1 MFFFQSIDTQ
11 VQRQQS
17 RGIGKHLDWDG
28 LTTFK
33 DPVQQQIEKLETKY
47 EEKLEAVKHQLAQLQ
62 NLIAHTASACNGE
75 VMCSHDFSKIE
86 EVGFASD
93 LQINR
98 GSYMSA
104 RVLLNLSNELGKID
118 KMRSLPSILS
128 LFRNEFNK
136 FNNTRA

>member
-1 MFFFQSIDTQ
+1 M
-11 VQRQQS
+11 QRHQS

-75 VMCSHDFSKIE
+75 VMCSHDFAKIE
-86 EVGFASD
+86 EVGLASG
-93 LQINR
+93 LQI
-98 GSYMSA
+98 
-104 RVLLNLSNELGKID
+104 RV
-118 KMRSLPSILS
+118 
-128 LFRNEFNK
+128 
-136 FNNTRA
+136 